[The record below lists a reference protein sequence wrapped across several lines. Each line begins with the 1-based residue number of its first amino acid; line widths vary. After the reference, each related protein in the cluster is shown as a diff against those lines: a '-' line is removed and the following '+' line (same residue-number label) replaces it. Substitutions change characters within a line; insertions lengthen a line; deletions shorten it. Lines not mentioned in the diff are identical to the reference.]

1 MEKTIS
7 LNRKARRD
15 YHILE
20 TVEAGLVLTGS
31 EIKSIRAGKVS
42 LGEAYAAAQ
51 DGEIFLLNAHI
62 ARYEPAS
69 QDNHEPRRPRKLLLH
84 RDEIYGLMGKVREKG
99 FTLVPL
105 KLYLKKGIAKVE
117 LGLAK
122 GKKMYDKRE
131 AIARRDAER
140 DMERATKA
148 HMVKKRAVF

>member
-20 TVEAGLVLTGS
+20 TVEAGIVLTGS

-51 DGEIFLLNAHI
+51 NGEIFLLNAHI

-84 RDEIYGLMGKVREKG
+84 RDEIYELMGKVQEKG

-105 KLYLKKGIAKVE
+105 KLYIKKGIAKVE

-122 GKKMYDKRE
+122 GKRLYDKRE

-148 HMVKKRAVF
+148 RITKKRGVF

>member
-15 YHILE
+15 YYILE

-42 LGEAYAAAQ
+42 VGEAYAAAQ
-51 DGEIFLLNAHI
+51 DGEIFLLIAHI

-84 RDEIYGLMGKVREKG
+84 RGEIDELMGKVREKG

-122 GKKMYDKRE
+122 GKKLYDKRE

-148 HMVKKRAVF
+148 RIAKKRGRF